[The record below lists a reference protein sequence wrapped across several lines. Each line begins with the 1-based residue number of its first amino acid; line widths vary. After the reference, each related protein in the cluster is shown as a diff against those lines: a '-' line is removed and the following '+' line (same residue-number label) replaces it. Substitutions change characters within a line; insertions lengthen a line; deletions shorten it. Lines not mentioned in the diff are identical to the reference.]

1 MAGYEEQRD
10 ALEAAG
16 ISVVGASVDSR
27 DDAGEVQQAL
37 SFPIAHGVTRSHAE
51 AIGAWWDGKREFI
64 QPSEFLLRDGRIVG
78 ATYST
83 GPVGRMEAADVLRLV
98 EILESRRK
106 KGQPGS

>member
-16 ISVVGASVDSR
+16 ISIVGASVDSR
-27 DDAGEVQQAL
+27 DDASEVQQEL
-37 SFPIAHGVTRSHAE
+37 SFPIAYGVTRSHAE
-51 AIGAWWDGKREFI
+51 AIGAWWDGKRDFI
-64 QPSEFLLRDGRIVG
+64 QPSEFLLRGDRVVG

-83 GPVGRMEAADVLRLV
+83 GPVGRMEAVDVLRLV

-106 KGQPGS
+106 KS